1 MAGDHVR
8 LLKLM
13 KKQIGELGSLIAL
26 TLTLA
31 AICLPIVLTVI
42 ATQWIIPNAHWR
54 FSVGGVWA
62 VPLWSLAILIVLP
75 ILDITVGVIARAFI
89 LFGIH
94 PSEFL
99 ASTIGGTFLLAAVF
113 YIILTPF
120 YACLIA
126 ALVCAILNEIL
137 EPLIPPRNT
146 STEFDKNLIDRGS

>member
-1 MAGDHVR
+1 
-8 LLKLM
+8 M

-99 ASTIGGTFLLAAVF
+99 VSTIGGTFLLAAVF

>member
-1 MAGDHVR
+1 
-8 LLKLM
+8 M

-120 YACLIA
+120 YGCLIA

-146 STEFDKNLIDRGS
+146 STE